1 MTDSPMQAGTELI
14 MFVLVVCI
22 LLLLV
27 WGTWTKLI
35 APNKALVAKIVVG
48 VIAIPVSIWLIGW
61 VRIEIEDTI
70 QGWRDR

>member
-1 MTDSPMQAGTELI
+1 MELI

-27 WGTWTKLI
+27 WGTWTRLI

-48 VIAIPVSIWLIGW
+48 VIAIPVSIWLIGCL
-61 VRIEIEDTI
+61 RIEIEDTI